1 MNILVTGGAGYVGS
15 HAVKCL
21 LAHGHEVQVY
31 DNLVYGHRGAV
42 APERLIEGDLMDHQK
57 LVGAMKEHRI
67 EAVMHFAAYAYVGES
82 VTDPAKYYQNNI
94 VGTLSLLDAMRE
106 CGVQKIVFSSTCATY
121 GVPQQVPIP
130 EDHPQSP
137 INPYGF
143 TKLVIEQALE
153 DYRHAYDF
161 GYAAL
166 RYFNASGAAADGTI
180 GEDHNP
186 ESHLIPLILDV
197 ALGKRE
203 SITIFGTD
211 YPTPD
216 GTCIRD
222 YIHVDDLA
230 DAHLAALNKLEP
242 GKSLKLNLGTGRG
255 ASVRE
260 VIDLCQE
267 VTGKP
272 IKTVEGERREGRP
285 ARACRQPPVR
295 HRRDRLEGQAHLD
308 EGHCPER
315 LGVALRAPQRVWRLA
330 ARGARAISGGPARG
344 HFLPRDSKENHNG
357 TTVTTYWGGLAP
369 ETVDSLVAL
378 RCALRVVVVPFSR
391 QHSALSIRC

>member
-21 LAHGHEVQVY
+21 VANNHNVWVY

-42 APERLIEGDLMDHQK
+42 DPQRLIEGDLMESEK
-57 LVGAMKEHRI
+57 LQSVFKEHAI

-94 VGTLSLLDAMRE
+94 VGTLSLLDAMRA

-121 GVPQQVPIP
+121 GVPQEVPIP
-130 EDHPQSP
+130 ENHPQSP

-143 TKLVIEQALE
+143 TKLVIEHALE
-153 DYRHAYDF
+153 DYRHAYDL

-166 RYFNASGAAADGTI
+166 RYFNASGAAVDGEI

-186 ESHLIPLILDV
+186 ETHLIPLILDV

-203 SITIFGTD
+203 SITVFGTD

-216 GTCIRD
+216 GACIRD

-230 DAHLAALNKLEP
+230 DAHLAALQKLAP

-255 ASVRE
+255 ASVKE

-272 IKTVEGERREGRP
+272 IKTVEGPRREGD
-285 ARACRQPPVR
+285 PP
-295 HRRDRLEGQAHLD
+295 E
-308 EGHCPER
+308 
-315 LGVALRAPQRVWRLA
+315 
-330 ARGARAISGGPARG
+330 
-344 HFLPRDSKENHNG
+344 
-357 TTVTTYWGGLAP
+357 
-369 ETVDSLVAL
+369 LVANPQSTFEAIGWKAKHTSM
-378 RCALRVVVVPFSR
+378 RDIIQSAWDW
-391 QHSALSIRC
+391 HSAHPDGYGD